1 MVSPGAMTNMFP
13 ENAVNAGGLSV
24 NMDSVGAVVLKSR
37 LLQCHTRDAVNT
49 RVGVWRDF
57 GRMVIKAW

>member
-13 ENAVNAGGLSV
+13 ENAVNARGLSV